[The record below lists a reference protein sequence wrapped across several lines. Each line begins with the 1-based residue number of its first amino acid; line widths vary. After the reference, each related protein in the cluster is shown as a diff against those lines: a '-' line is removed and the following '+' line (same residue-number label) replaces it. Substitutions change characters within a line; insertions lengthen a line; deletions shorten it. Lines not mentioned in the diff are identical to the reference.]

1 MITLISNMGEICINA
16 FQMISFTSTKLKVEV
31 GFLLFSECRI
41 VGFEFH
47 ILYIPCLLKAE
58 SNLEF

>member
-1 MITLISNMGEICINA
+1 MGEICINA
-16 FQMISFTSTKLKVEV
+16 FQMISFPSTKLEVEV
-31 GFLLFSECRI
+31 GFLLFSGSRI